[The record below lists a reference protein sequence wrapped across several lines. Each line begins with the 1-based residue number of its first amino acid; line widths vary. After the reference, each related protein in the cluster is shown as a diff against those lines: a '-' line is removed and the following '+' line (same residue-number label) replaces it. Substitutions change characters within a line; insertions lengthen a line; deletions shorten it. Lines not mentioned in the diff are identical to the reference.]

1 MKKIAVFLVVASS
14 MLVAVAPCLAQSNY
28 PNRAVKIIVGF
39 APGGLNDVIGRL
51 LAQRLTVATGQT
63 FFIENRP
70 GAAANLATE
79 QVARSEADGYTL
91 LLTSSAL
98 AIAPSLYP
106 KLGYNTQKDLAP
118 IIQIGSSTM
127 LVMVNPSANPIT
139 SLGELVAMAK
149 ASPGKLNYAS
159 AGQGSPTHLASEM
172 FKRVASV
179 DIVHVP
185 YKGTGPSL
193 TAALSGEVQVLI
205 DVLPA
210 ALPMVK
216 AGNLRALAVTSEKR
230 STALPNVPTTTE
242 AGFPGYIAT
251 SWYGLLA
258 PIATPK
264 EIIAKLNSEIA
275 KVMNSEDMKQKMLE
289 LGAEGTTSTPQ
300 EFAQFVQAETTKW
313 TQVVRA
319 ANIKVD

>member
-1 MKKIAVFLVVASS
+1 MKKIATFLVFAAS
-14 MLVAVAPCLAQSNY
+14 MLVAVAPSFAQSNY

-127 LVMVNPSANPIT
+127 LIMVNPNTTPIT
-139 SLGELVAMAK
+139 SLGELVLLAK

-193 TAALSGEVQVLI
+193 NAALSGEVQVLI

-230 STALPNVPTTTE
+230 STALPSVPTAAE
-242 AGFPGYIAT
+242 AGLPGYVAT

-264 EIIAKLNSEIA
+264 EIIVKLNSEIS
-275 KVMNSEDMKQKMLE
+275 KVMNSEYMKQKMLE

-313 TQVVRA
+313 AQVVRA

>member
-1 MKKIAVFLVVASS
+1 
-14 MLVAVAPCLAQSNY
+14 
-28 PNRAVKIIVGF
+28 
-39 APGGLNDVIGRL
+39 
-51 LAQRLTVATGQT
+51 
-63 FFIENRP
+63 
-70 GAAANLATE
+70 
-79 QVARSEADGYTL
+79 
-91 LLTSSAL
+91 
-98 AIAPSLYP
+98 
-106 KLGYNTQKDLAP
+106 
-118 IIQIGSSTM
+118 
-127 LVMVNPSANPIT
+127 
-139 SLGELVAMAK
+139 
-149 ASPGKLNYAS
+149 
-159 AGQGSPTHLASEM
+159 
-172 FKRVASV
+172 
-179 DIVHVP
+179 VHVP

-205 DVLPA
+205 DVLPT

-275 KVMNSEDMKQKMLE
+275 NVMNSEDMKQKMLE